1 MLYGNAVEG
10 FFADPLY
17 GGNRNKVGWKLVGF
31 PGAAAVYLP
40 FIENHNVPYKV
51 NPQSIADLQQAEQTA
66 MLEMPAQS
74 GGMRNMADM
83 TAHIA
88 LAKKA
93 LGLH

>member
-1 MLYGNAVEG
+1 
-10 FFADPLY
+10 
-17 GGNRNKVGWKLVGF
+17 
-31 PGAAAVYLP
+31 
-40 FIENHNVPYKV
+40 
-51 NPQSIADLQQAEQTA
+51 LQQAEQTA